1 MVVPVDKGLPAFKLK
16 SKAHSRALASLNIG
30 PLMKIRASFWLA
42 CLACLAGTGLALN
55 ANAQAF
61 PQKSIQVVVPVAA
74 GGGTDLL
81 ARNLSQRVSEILGQP
96 LVVDNKL
103 GAGGNI
109 GVEYV
114 MKSKPDGYTLL
125 VSPATIAT
133 NVAVYRKLPYDLI
146 KDLQAITLIGQT
158 GVVLVVNPSVKVN
171 NLKEFIDLMKSKNGD
186 MNYGS
191 AGMGSPQHLQA
202 EFFNQLV
209 GLKSNHIPYKGQ
221 AQAMNDLIGGQ
232 LQYMFSP
239 IQNAL
244 PQIQQGRLKALAVAS
259 ATRHKAMP
267 QVPTLNEQGYQ
278 GVELTNWF
286 AVYAPINTPPAVVK
300 KLNAAFIQAGKEPKM
315 KEKLDT
321 LGFESFF
328 TTSEEAT
335 DFMRSAIVRWARVAA
350 YAGIKAE

>member
-1 MVVPVDKGLPAFKLK
+1 MPTHTSPNARSRTNMKKLLITLGILF
-16 SKAHSRALASLNIG
+16 SNLCVH
-30 PLMKIRASFWLA
+30 
-42 CLACLAGTGLALN
+42 
-55 ANAQAF
+55 AQNF
-61 PQKSIQVVVPVAA
+61 PNHNIQVVVPVAA

-81 ARNLSQRVSEILGQP
+81 ARNLSQRVSEILGQT
-96 LVVDNKL
+96 LVVENKL

-114 MKSKPDGYTLL
+114 MKSKADGYTLL
-125 VSPATIAT
+125 ISPATIAT
-133 NVAVYRKLPYDLI
+133 NVAVYKKIPYDLV

-158 GVVLVVNPSVKVN
+158 GVVLVVHPSVKAN
-171 NLKEFIDLMKSKNGD
+171 NLKEFVELMKSKNGD

-232 LQYMFSP
+232 LNYMFSP

-244 PQIQQGRLKALAVAS
+244 PQIQQGRLRALAVAS
-259 ATRHKAMP
+259 ADRHKAMP
-267 QVPTLNEQGYQ
+267 QVPTLNEQGYK

-315 KEKLDT
+315 KDKLDT

-335 DFMRSAIVRWARVAA
+335 DFMRSEIVRWARVAA

>member
-1 MVVPVDKGLPAFKLK
+1 MTKRNMLAT
-16 SKAHSRALASLNIG
+16 AAL
-30 PLMKIRASFWLA
+30 
-42 CLACLAGTGLALN
+42 LALSCV
-55 ANAQAF
+55 AAFAQNF
-61 PQKSIQVVVPVAA
+61 PNKPIQVVVPVAA

-81 ARNLSQRVSEILGQP
+81 ARNLSQRVGEILGQSMI
-96 LVVDNKL
+96 VDNKL

-114 MKSKPDGYTLL
+114 MKSKADGYTLL

-133 NVAVYRKLPYDLI
+133 NVAVYKKIPYDLV

-158 GVVLVVNPSVKVN
+158 GVVLVVHPTVKAN
-171 NLKEFIDLMKSKNGD
+171 NLKEFIELMKSKNGE

-232 LQYMFSP
+232 LHYMFSP

-259 ATRHKAMP
+259 AERHKAMP
-267 QVPTLNEQGYQ
+267 QVPTLSEQGYK

-286 AVYAPINTPPAVVK
+286 AVYAPVNTPAAVVK

-315 KEKLDT
+315 KDKLDT

-328 TTSEEAT
+328 TTSEDAT
-335 DFMRSAIVRWARVAA
+335 DFMRSEIVRWARVAA

>member
-1 MVVPVDKGLPAFKLK
+1 M
-16 SKAHSRALASLNIG
+16 NI
-30 PLMKIRASFWLA
+30 RTNFWLA
-42 CLACLAGTGLALN
+42 CLACLAWTGLALN
-55 ANAQAF
+55 ANAQSF

-158 GVVLVVNPSVKVN
+158 GVVLVVHPSVKVN
-171 NLKEFIDLMKSKNGD
+171 NLKEFIELMKAKNGD

-267 QVPTLNEQGYQ
+267 HVPTLNEQGYQ

-286 AVYAPINTPPAVVK
+286 AVYAPVNTPPAVVK

-335 DFMRSAIVRWARVAA
+335 DFMRSEIVRWARVAA

>member
-1 MVVPVDKGLPAFKLK
+1 MIPTHTSPNV
-16 SKAHSRALASLNIG
+16 RTRTT
-30 PLMKIRASFWLA
+30 MKNLLITLGILFSNL
-42 CLACLAGTGLALN
+42 CVH
-55 ANAQAF
+55 AQNF
-61 PQKSIQVVVPVAA
+61 PNHNIQVVVPVAA

-81 ARNLSQRVSEILGQP
+81 ARNLSLRVGEILGQT
-96 LVVDNKL
+96 LVVENKL

-114 MKSKPDGYTLL
+114 MKSKADGYTLL
-125 VSPATIAT
+125 ISPATIAT
-133 NVAVYRKLPYDLI
+133 NVAVYKKIPYDLV

-158 GVVLVVNPSVKVN
+158 GVVLVVHPSVKAN
-171 NLKEFIDLMKSKNGD
+171 NLKEFIELMKSKNGD

-232 LQYMFSP
+232 LNYMFSP

-244 PQIQQGRLKALAVAS
+244 PQIQQGRLRALAVAS
-259 ATRHKAMP
+259 ADRHKAMP
-267 QVPTLNEQGYQ
+267 QVPTLNEQGYK

-315 KEKLDT
+315 KDKLDT

-335 DFMRSAIVRWARVAA
+335 DFMRSEIVRWARVAA

>member
-1 MVVPVDKGLPAFKLK
+1 MKMMFGRCMIFSYSSKREIFTRFCPLMVVPVDKGSPPFKLN
-16 SKAHSRALASLNIG
+16 SKAHSRAPASLNIG

-61 PQKSIQVVVPVAA
+61 PQKSIQVVVPVA
-74 GGGTDLL
+74 
-81 ARNLSQRVSEILGQP
+81 
-96 LVVDNKL
+96 
-103 GAGGNI
+103 
-109 GVEYV
+109 
-114 MKSKPDGYTLL
+114 
-125 VSPATIAT
+125 
-133 NVAVYRKLPYDLI
+133 
-146 KDLQAITLIGQT
+146 LIGQT
-158 GVVLVVNPSVKVN
+158 GVVLVVHPSVKVN

-335 DFMRSAIVRWARVAA
+335 DFMRSEIVRWARVAA

>member
-1 MVVPVDKGLPAFKLK
+1 
-16 SKAHSRALASLNIG
+16 
-30 PLMKIRASFWLA
+30 
-42 CLACLAGTGLALN
+42 
-55 ANAQAF
+55 
-61 PQKSIQVVVPVAA
+61 
-74 GGGTDLL
+74 
-81 ARNLSQRVSEILGQP
+81 
-96 LVVDNKL
+96 
-103 GAGGNI
+103 
-109 GVEYV
+109 

-133 NVAVYRKLPYDLI
+133 NVAVYKKIPYDLV

-158 GVVLVVNPSVKVN
+158 GVVLVVHPSVKAN
-171 NLKEFIDLMKSKNGD
+171 NLKEFIELMRAKNGD

-209 GLKSNHIPYKGQ
+209 QLKSNHIPYKGQ

-232 LQYMFSP
+232 LNYMFSP

-244 PQIQQGRLKALAVAS
+244 PQIQQGRLRALAVAS
-259 ATRHKAMP
+259 AERNKAMP
-267 QVPTLNEQGYQ
+267 QVPTLGEQGYK

-300 KLNAAFIQAGKEPKM
+300 KLNAAFIQAGKEAKM

-335 DFMRSAIVRWARVAA
+335 DFMRSEIVRWARVAA